1 MASKFSD
8 LISYFENIATIHKSI
23 AHSTQE
29 KHFFRME
36 LDEVLSGINR
46 SDVNYPML
54 ILEGYSFQFIDNRS
68 DNLLKKRSGAFI
80 LLDHVPDQSDMD
92 AIHEKWDRLEEIGTE
107 IIIRINADKRSR
119 EIPVVRHM
127 DFNETQGTLIR
138 NSIGNDVGIRFSY
151 SITSPTPA
159 VLNQSDW
166 TEP

>member
-8 LISYFENIATIHKSI
+8 LISYFENLATLHKSI
-23 AHSTQE
+23 AHTPQE

-36 LDEVLSGINR
+36 LDEVLAGINR

-54 ILEGYSFQFIDNRS
+54 ILEGYSFQFIDLRS

-80 LLDHVPDQSDMD
+80 LLDHISDISDMD
-92 AIHEKWDRLEEIGTE
+92 SIHAKWDQLEEIGTQ
-107 IIIRINADKRSR
+107 IIIKINADKRSR

-127 DFNETQGTLIR
+127 DFSETEGTLIR
-138 NSIGNDVGIRFSY
+138 NSIGNDVGIRVTY

-159 VLNQSDW
+159 ILTKSNWLQS
-166 TEP
+166 

>member
-8 LISYFENIATIHKSI
+8 LISYFENLAALHKSI
-23 AHSTQE
+23 AHSEQE

-46 SDVNYPML
+46 SNVNYPLL

-80 LLDHVPDQSDMD
+80 LLDHIPDLSDMD
-92 AIHEKWDRLEEIGTE
+92 LIHEKWDQLEEIGTD

-138 NSIGNDVGIRFSY
+138 NSIGNDVGIRFTY

-159 VLNQSDW
+159 ILTALNW
-166 TEP
+166 IE